1 MCRMASC
8 SPHVADQGTSCFR
21 SLHELGGQE
30 TRVQRLNT
38 CFARWRTRFVM
49 SLGMLPDDLVPLLAA
64 QKLGPEWVTM
74 IWGREWRNP
83 SPFTRQRALP
93 CHGVAEEFARARSAS
108 HRPGDQFGW
117 HRRASRNG
125 EVADF
130 WLGCR
135 GQRPIR
141 ID

>member
-1 MCRMASC
+1 MSQIKAPVVS
-8 SPHVADQGTSCFR
+8 DLFTSLVVKKPVFNVSIPVLR
-21 SLHELGGQE
+21 DGEL
-30 TRVQRLNT
+30 
-38 CFARWRTRFVM
+38 RFVM

-64 QKLGPEWVTM
+64 QKFGAEWVTM

>member
-1 MCRMASC
+1 MSQIKAPVVS
-8 SPHVADQGTSCFR
+8 DLFTSLVVKKPVFNVSIPVLR
-21 SLHELGGQE
+21 DGEL
-30 TRVQRLNT
+30 
-38 CFARWRTRFVM
+38 RFVM

-64 QKLGPEWVTM
+64 QKFGPEWVTM

-93 CHGVAEEFARARSAS
+93 CHGVAEEFARAGSAS